1 MPSLW
6 ATAPENL
13 LIPKG
18 QPMHTPAPWKIENGE
33 SRRVY
38 LINDSKGHAVGEIVY
53 SDTRSRSDAE
63 LIAAA
68 PDLLQLVE
76 ELLTLHITHH
86 NQPIHTKARKL
97 LNQLK
102 AAQ

>member
-1 MPSLW
+1 
-6 ATAPENL
+6 
-13 LIPKG
+13 
-18 QPMHTPAPWKIENGE
+18 MHTPAPWKIENGE

-68 PDLLQLVE
+68 PDLL
-76 ELLTLHITHH
+76 
-86 NQPIHTKARKL
+86 
-97 LNQLK
+97 
-102 AAQ
+102 AALE

>member
-6 ATAPENL
+6 AAAPENL

-86 NQPIHTKARKL
+86 NELIHTKARKL